1 MVFLCY
7 SAHTMIL
14 LWLYPVFVDL
24 ITRPIVANQR
34 AQTLLPKAI
43 YYFGNLV
50 INDLFNFGLKGVC
63 IPLNNHRL
71 CHVLLWALKYND
83 DSCQNA
89 NQMLL

>member
-7 SAHTMIL
+7 SAHTMII

-24 ITRPIVANQR
+24 ITRP
-34 AQTLLPKAI
+34 TLLPKAI
-43 YYFGNLV
+43 YYFGILV
-50 INDLFNFGLKGVC
+50 INDLLTFGLKGLC

-71 CHVLLWALKYND
+71 GHVLLWALKYND

>member
-7 SAHTMIL
+7 SAHTMII

-24 ITRPIVANQR
+24 ITRP
-34 AQTLLPKAI
+34 KAI
-43 YYFGNLV
+43 YYFRILV

-71 CHVLLWALKYND
+71 GHVLLWALKYND

>member
-7 SAHTMIL
+7 FRI
-14 LWLYPVFVDL
+14 
-24 ITRPIVANQR
+24 
-34 AQTLLPKAI
+34 
-43 YYFGNLV
+43 LV

-71 CHVLLWALKYND
+71 GHVLLWALKYND

>member
-7 SAHTMIL
+7 PAHTMIC
-14 LWLYPVFVDL
+14 LWLYPVFIDL
-24 ITRPIVANQR
+24 ITVFPE
-34 AQTLLPKAI
+34 AI
-43 YYFGNLV
+43 YYFGILV

>member
-1 MVFLCY
+1 MINNVF
-7 SAHTMIL
+7 
-14 LWLYPVFVDL
+14 PE
-24 ITRPIVANQR
+24 
-34 AQTLLPKAI
+34 AI
-43 YYFGNLV
+43 YYFGILV

>member
-1 MVFLCY
+1 MSLVISSIYRFDYRVTVLAVNISRY
-7 SAHTMIL
+7 EI
-14 LWLYPVFVDL
+14 PE
-24 ITRPIVANQR
+24 
-34 AQTLLPKAI
+34 AI
-43 YYFGNLV
+43 YYFGILV

>member
-24 ITRPIVANQR
+24 ITVYLVFGI
-34 AQTLLPKAI
+34 LL
-43 YYFGNLV
+43 

>member
-1 MVFLCY
+1 M
-7 SAHTMIL
+7 
-14 LWLYPVFVDL
+14 
-24 ITRPIVANQR
+24 
-34 AQTLLPKAI
+34 TLVISSICRFDYRVTVLAVNISRYEKHCFPEAI
-43 YYFGNLV
+43 YYFGILV